1 MRVAHLSTYDIT
13 GGAARSAFRL
23 HRELVRLGH
32 ESTMLVRFRAS
43 RDPRVVEYLPPTDL
57 PSRWR
62 RRSRRKAIERSAA
75 PYAATRPTGLELFS
89 EARTPFGGTV
99 LEQVPSCDVM
109 NLHWIANYVDYEL
122 FFQRAAQRRPIV
134 WTLHDMNAMTGGC
147 HYDLECG
154 RFTQRCGAC
163 PQLGSGDPHDL
174 AAQTWDRKRA
184 VFERLD
190 PRRFCIVTPS
200 QWLGVVAR
208 RSPILRRFRVETIP
222 YGLDI
227 DDFAPRDRAAARD
240 VLGIP
245 QDASVILFVA
255 DVVDNRRKGFTLL
268 AQVLTRC
275 AASVDRLWLLSVGH
289 NRPELSG
296 EVRGS
301 HLGYVNN
308 DRFLSLAYSA
318 ADLFVIPSLQDNLP
332 NTVME
337 AMACGTPVVG
347 FDVGGI
353 RDMVRDGVTGSLVN
367 AGDTEGLRDSVVALL
382 KSPPTRQK
390 MSEHARQIAIAEY
403 PLRRQAQRYSEL
415 YKELAA

>member
-1 MRVAHLSTYDIT
+1 
-13 GGAARSAFRL
+13 
-23 HRELVRLGH
+23 
-32 ESTMLVRFRAS
+32 
-43 RDPRVVEYLPPTDL
+43 
-57 PSRWR
+57 
-62 RRSRRKAIERSAA
+62 
-75 PYAATRPTGLELFS
+75 LELFS
-89 EARTPFGGTV
+89 DARTPFGGTV
-99 LEQVPSCDVM
+99 LDQVPSCDVM
-109 NLHWIANYVDYEL
+109 NLHWIATYVDYEL
-122 FFQRAAQRRPIV
+122 FFQRAAQRSPIV

-154 RFTQRCGAC
+154 RFAQRCGTC

-200 QWLGVVAR
+200 QWLGQVAR
-208 RSPILRRFRVETIP
+208 RSALLRRFRVETIP
-222 YGLDI
+222 NGLDI

-245 QDASVILFVA
+245 QGASVILFVA
-255 DVVDNRRKGFTLL
+255 DVLDNRRKGFSLL

-289 NRPELSG
+289 NPPKLSG

-301 HLGYVNN
+301 HLGYVDN

-367 AGDTEGLRDSVVALL
+367 AGDMEGLRDSLVALL

-390 MSEHARQIAIAEY
+390 MSEQARQIAIAEY